1 MMFEKIFPKVHP
13 EGYKFL
19 IISLIITLILLSISS
34 FFGLVFI
41 FISIW
46 VYYFFR
52 DPDRVIIDDQNYLV
66 SPADGRISSISEVK
80 GPIELGLDGKQFTK
94 VSIFMNVFDCH
105 VNRSPSNGEIEEI
118 FYKPGK
124 FLNASLDKASEEN
137 ERNYFKIKDET
148 TNENIVI
155 VQIAGLIAR
164 RIVTQVQKTQKVKQ
178 GERLGMIRFGSRV
191 DIYFSKRNT
200 MVKVGQ
206 NVIAGESLIAR
217 KYMNKKKFKIV
228 SVNKTRY
235 ILPSVLTLVGV
246 CLGISSIKF
255 ALDGNFTFAVL
266 FLVVAAILD
275 ALDGRVARLIKGT
288 SNFGKELDSLTDFVS
303 FGIAP
308 AFIIY
313 FWELNKFGKVGW
325 LIVLFYS
332 VCCVLRLARFNLTK
346 FENKEEWKNNFFQ
359 GVPSPAGGCL
369 ILLPLI
375 FELSNF
381 SNLINIKI
389 ITPYLVVI
397 ISLLLIS
404 KLPTYSFKKI
414 SIKRNMTIFLLL
426 GVGLFFVSIIQF
438 TFETLFLGLLIYLV
452 LIPIGIL
459 NFNKKS
465 KSVINQQDEEDQQ
478 DVL

>member
-1 MMFEKIFPKVHP
+1 
-13 EGYKFL
+13 
-19 IISLIITLILLSISS
+19 
-34 FFGLVFI
+34 
-41 FISIW
+41 
-46 VYYFFR
+46 
-52 DPDRVIIDDQNYLV
+52 
-66 SPADGRISSISEVK
+66 
-80 GPIELGLDGKQFTK
+80 
-94 VSIFMNVFDCH
+94 
-105 VNRSPSNGEIEEI
+105 
-118 FYKPGK
+118 
-124 FLNASLDKASEEN
+124 
-137 ERNYFKIKDET
+137 
-148 TNENIVI
+148 
-155 VQIAGLIAR
+155 
-164 RIVTQVQKTQKVKQ
+164 
-178 GERLGMIRFGSRV
+178 
-191 DIYFSKRNT
+191 
-200 MVKVGQ
+200 
-206 NVIAGESLIAR
+206 
-217 KYMNKKKFKIV
+217 MNKKKFKIV

-255 ALDGNFTFAVL
+255 ALDGNFAFAVL

-438 TFETLFLGLLIYLV
+438 TFETLFLGLLIYLT
-452 LIPIGIL
+452 LIPVGIL
-459 NFNKKS
+459 NYNKKS
-465 KSVINQQDEEDQQ
+465 KSVINHQEEEDQQ